1 VKKKKKL
8 MIWTTMIFEFQTVS
22 FTQWAS

>member
-1 VKKKKKL
+1 